1 MKATIG
7 FDLGGTKL
15 AAALVDHQGKILEKV
30 KLPIHLSRYTKPAQA
45 QSHVIQMM
53 VDIAV
58 DFKRRYPKA
67 CSRTALQ
74 GIGLA
79 SAGPMDIE
87 KRILVNPANFPGWRR
102 VALPARLELALE
114 KNGIRSRV
122 HFQNDAMAAAFAEGW
137 VGAAR
142 ALQTYAVVTVGTG
155 IGTGVILNRQPCQSR
170 GAGPEFGHMLI
181 DRDPLQF
188 RQESLKHGSVE
199 GLASGTALVRR
210 AQALGFKG
218 QSVEELVHGMKPRY
232 HSLFEDMSWALAML
246 CFNLSIGFHL
256 DAIFF
261 SGGLIKIQE
270 LYFPRTVKI
279 YNQLIQEFNPLFRAR
294 LSLAKTR
301 NQAGLLGA
309 AYLPWASQRPKN
321 SRGPDFEARKN

>member
-1 MKATIG
+1 MKSTLG

-15 AAALVDHQGKILEKV
+15 AAALVDSQGRILERV
-30 KLPIHLSRYTKPAQA
+30 KLPIHLDRYPKPAQA

-58 DFKRRYPKA
+58 DLKRRFPKA
-67 CSRTALQ
+67 CSPTSLQ

-79 SAGPMDIE
+79 SAGPMDVE
-87 KRILVNPANFPGWRR
+87 KRLLVNPANFPGWRR
-102 VALPARLELALE
+102 VALPARLESSLE
-114 KNGIRSRV
+114 KSGIRARV
-122 HFQNDAMAAAFAEGW
+122 HFQNDAMAAALAEGW
-137 VGAAR
+137 VGSAR
-142 ALQTYAVVTVGTG
+142 TLQTYAVVTVGTG

-170 GAGPEFGHMLI
+170 GAGSEFGHTLI
-181 DRDPLQF
+181 DRNHLQF
-188 RQESLKHGSVE
+188 QNESLKSCSVE

-210 AQALGFKG
+210 AQSLGFKG
-218 QSVEELVHGMKPRY
+218 HSVEELVHEMRPRY
-232 HSLFEDMSWALAML
+232 RPLFDDMSWALAIL

-256 DAIFF
+256 EAIFL

-270 LYFPRTVKI
+270 LYFPKTVKI
-279 YNQLIQEFNPLFRAR
+279 YNQLINDFNPLFKAR

-309 AYLPWASQRPKN
+309 AFLPWAHHQTKVRK
-321 SRGPDFEARKN
+321 GP